1 MTLTDP
7 NARRS
12 TVARLVAEPEA
23 VAAAPFAFAPRE
35 PDPAALA
42 HGGLG
47 LGMGG
52 ECPTKVDRG
61 LLKHLRGD
69 RLPPPQARHLLDD
82 GAVRGN
88 DKQPASLLGLLP
100 SVERLNQ
107 VESRPRY
114 PHLRVFPLGGKG
126 LGDHP
131 KALVV
136 GEPRRPSMP
145 GEHRRLRGGRS
156 KGEPEGGVPHGT
168 WDRTRRMRHLGTCVR
183 VRAKAP
189 PPRPNAERHYAR
201 GICSTGLAS
210 PNPPPAGGSRPGP
223 PWEAAKGHRGLP
235 RACQGLTEAC
245 QGPPVDERGNVA
257 PPCYGLHRRSE
268 PKIAT

>member
-1 MTLTDP
+1 MVGRVTERGMTLTDP

-61 LLKHLRGD
+61 LLEHLRGD
-69 RLPPPQARHLLDD
+69 RVPPPQARHLLDD

-100 SVERLNQ
+100 SVERLDQ

-114 PHLRVFPLGGKG
+114 PDLRVHPPGGKG
-126 LGDHP
+126 LGDQP
-131 KALVV
+131 KALVIA
-136 GEPRRPSMP
+136 EPRRPSMP
-145 GEHRRLRGGRS
+145 GEHRRLRGVGARANRNVVCRMATRS
-156 KGEPEGGVPHGT
+156 LPGGCDT
-168 WDRTRRMRHLGTCVR
+168 WEHAFEEKQTTVRRCSAASTQCRMPLRTRDLFDRLSPV
-183 VRAKAP
+183 
-189 PPRPNAERHYAR
+189 
-201 GICSTGLAS
+201 
-210 PNPPPAGGSRPGP
+210 PNPP
-223 PWEAAKGHRGLP
+223 WP
-235 RACQGLTEAC
+235 RA
-245 QGPPVDERGNVA
+245 VV
-257 PPCYGLHRRSE
+257 
-268 PKIAT
+268 

>member
-61 LLKHLRGD
+61 LLEHLRGD

-168 WDRTRRMRHLGTCVR
+168 WDRTRWMRHLGTCVR
-183 VRAKAP
+183 VRAKLRRLDPMPNITTHEGFVRQAWP
-189 PPRPNAERHYAR
+189 VPTRPRPGEVDQVHPGKLPRV
-201 GICSTGLAS
+201 TGALQS
-210 PNPPPAGGSRPGP
+210 LPRT
-223 PWEAAKGHRGLP
+223 HRGLP
-235 RACQGLTEAC
+235 GTADGRTRE
-245 QGPPVDERGNVA
+245 
-257 PPCYGLHRRSE
+257 RRSTLLRSPPE
-268 PKIAT
+268 V

>member
-61 LLKHLRGD
+61 LLEHLRGD

-189 PPRPNAERHYAR
+189 PPRPQCRTSLRTRDLFDRLGQSQPAPGR
-201 GICSTGLAS
+201 GKSTRS
-210 PNPPPAGGSRPGP
+210 TRGSCQGSPGP
-223 PWEAAKGHRGLP
+223 PESLPRTHRGLP
-235 RACQGLTEAC
+235 GTAGGRTRE
-245 QGPPVDERGNVA
+245 
-257 PPCYGLHRRSE
+257 RRSTLLRSPPE
-268 PKIAT
+268 V